1 MTSMYFPLI
10 LILFSSFLFSLSQ
23 LKIIPN
29 VLYKRELVFK
39 KKVKSELKKIG
50 DHEMPY
56 KRKNIG

>member
-29 VLYKRELVFK
+29 VLYKRKLVFEK
-39 KKVKSELKKIG
+39 KSEIRVKKI

-56 KRKNIG
+56 KMKNIS

>member
-29 VLYKRELVFK
+29 VLYKRKLVFEK
-39 KKVKSELKKIG
+39 KSEIRVKKN
-50 DHEMPY
+50 
-56 KRKNIG
+56 RS

>member
-39 KKVKSELKKIG
+39 EKVKSEFKKIG

-56 KRKNIG
+56 KRKNIS

>member
-56 KRKNIG
+56 KRKNIS